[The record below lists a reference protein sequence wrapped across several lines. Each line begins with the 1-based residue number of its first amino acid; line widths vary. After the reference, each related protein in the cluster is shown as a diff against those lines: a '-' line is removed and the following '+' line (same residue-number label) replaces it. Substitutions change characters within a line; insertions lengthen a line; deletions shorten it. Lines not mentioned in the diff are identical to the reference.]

1 MNERVKDNYKK
12 IEFVRYFK
20 DSWELKIILLY
31 NLGILIY
38 FDYIV
43 IYKVL

>member
-1 MNERVKDNYKK
+1 MNERVKDKYNK
-12 IEFVRYFK
+12 IECVRDFK

-43 IYKVL
+43 IDKVL